1 MWIEIINIKV
11 FLLVEKLLNPE
22 YRMFFAVFSFTFSY
36 ESVSKVKNKK
46 KKKRNFSHR
55 KFRKHFIDTV
65 VHINKAY
72 LFVMIGSN

>member
-1 MWIEIINIKV
+1 
-11 FLLVEKLLNPE
+11 
-22 YRMFFAVFSFTFSY
+22 MFFAVFSFTFSY

-46 KKKRNFSHR
+46 NKKINFSHR

>member
-1 MWIEIINIKV
+1 
-11 FLLVEKLLNPE
+11 
-22 YRMFFAVFSFTFSY
+22 MFFAVFSFTFSY
-36 ESVSKVKNKK
+36 ESVSKVKKKK
-46 KKKRNFSHR
+46 KKKRNFSHC